1 MTEISSSKN
10 EVSLSMVYKEIVKVR
25 KKLETFED
33 IIIPKEEVSKSELE
47 EIEQL
52 KKESFKG
59 ENVQWDKL
67 KKELSL

>member
-10 EVSLSMVYKEIVKVR
+10 EVSLAMVYKEIVRVR